1 MKYSCSA
8 LVLIGALTAMSPAI
22 AASTSMPAMGT
33 MHAGSMN
40 GTTATAAAAHGFM
53 AHGVV
58 NSVDLVADS
67 VNITH
72 HAIKALGW
80 PGMTMSFP
88 LRDRTDLASVKIG
101 EKVDFDLARS
111 PSGQYV
117 ITRLRSA
124 R

>member
-22 AASTSMPAMGT
+22 AASASMPGMGA
-33 MHAGSMN
+33 MHAGTMN

-88 LRDRTDLASVKIG
+88 VRDRKDLASVKAG
-101 EKVDFDLARS
+101 ERVDFDLARS

>member
-1 MKYSCSA
+1 MSA
-8 LVLIGALTAMSPAI
+8 AI
-22 AASTSMPAMGT
+22 AAPASMPGMGA
-33 MHAGSMN
+33 MHAGSMSS
-40 GTTATAAAAHGFM
+40 TTGTAAVPRGFM

-58 NSVDLVADS
+58 NSVDVAAGS

-80 PGMTMSFP
+80 PGMTMTFQV
-88 LRDRTDLASVKIG
+88 RDREDLASVKAG

-111 PSGQYV
+111 SSGQYV
-117 ITRLRSA
+117 ITRLRSG

>member
-1 MKYSCSA
+1 M
-8 LVLIGALTAMSPAI
+8 IGALTSMSPAI
-22 AASTSMPAMGT
+22 AASASMPVMGA
-33 MHAGSMN
+33 MHAGSMS
-40 GTTATAAAAHGFM
+40 GTTGTAAAAHGFM

-58 NSVDLVADS
+58 NSVDVAAGS

-88 LRDRTDLASVKIG
+88 VRDRKDLASVKAG